1 MAPRPIV
8 AATLQAAMLGAISN
22 VLAQFI
28 TASRTKTEFSID
40 WIPVLQF
47 LLFSTVNTPPNFLW
61 FVIAHRHPRLP
72 SSAQSSRDS
81 PSRRQE
87 FLESTFPAR
96 PQPLSSS
103 GNGRAK
109 GKQQGRKGQSDRK
122 PEQVVREEIPLSVRN
137 TVIKFALDQT
147 IGAAVNTLLFSTFM
161 RALHE
166 AMHPVPR
173 MTNLLKAVNYWTA
186 PSAID
191 FSRVDGSAV
200 WEAAQA
206 EFWSIAFAG
215 LRFWPF
221 VSLLNFTV
229 VKTVAGRNLVGS
241 LAGVVWGVY
250 MSMVAA
256 AQ

>member
-61 FVIAHRHPRLP
+61 
-72 SSAQSSRDS
+72 
-81 PSRRQE
+81 QE

-103 GNGRAK
+103 GNSRAK